1 MERRIT
7 EEQLTKA
14 LLHWLEAH
22 SWRIICFDFPQSG
35 TGITLHRNKQSG
47 SSKNKGSFIPD
58 IVAIKNEIVLFLENK
73 DKFALSDLI
82 KIQYL
87 RGNKDY
93 SHSISRLLAG
103 TKYSKILFGVGLVH
117 SECAEKKVKLHL
129 GKLDFVI
136 FLHADTTFQIRH
148 GPKELFV

>member
-1 MERRIT
+1 MERCIT

-14 LLHWLEAH
+14 LLQWLEAH
-22 SWRIICFDFPQSG
+22 NWRIICFDFPQSG
-35 TGITLHRNKQSG
+35 TGVVLHRNKQSG

-58 IVAIKNEIVLFLENK
+58 IVAIKNEIVLFFENK
-73 DKFALSDLI
+73 DKFVLSDFM
-82 KIQYL
+82 KVQYL
-87 RGNKDY
+87 RGNKDF
-93 SHSISRLLAG
+93 SQSINRLLAG
-103 TKYSKILFGVGLVH
+103 NKYSKILFGVGLVH

-148 GPKELFV
+148 GPKEVFV